1 MKKTILLLTF
11 AAFGMAAMAQNIA
24 IGKNN
29 TLITSSDGGDTWVS
43 KSPTNSSGY
52 NVVGISKYSTN
63 NWVISQFKSGTGNY
77 IQRTTDGGDNYTVL
91 KTNLNGS
98 TNYQKE
104 MAHFGADT
112 LLLLSYLLTDN
123 AVGSH
128 SYSALTTGTPPLT
141 FANGGTE
148 RAPHIGL
155 TKINSKSALVINNQ
169 TNGMPTSSSSEV
181 YKYETKSVTAGSYCF
196 TTTRTIYEH
205 PQLSG
210 AARVDA
216 NTLFAVGNVNGASYS
231 SASLA
236 GYLYKS
242 TDNGATWSV
251 VTLPSIP
258 ANCGL
263 MSVAVSP
270 NGQNLVVAGTK
281 NYVAY
286 SSDGGSTWAAST
298 LTGVPGTVTNW
309 VYTKIAFADNNTVI
323 VGGSDQSSTSGADW
337 YALRSTNGGAN
348 FTAITTLTDNTYTD
362 TSTSVD
368 RRGSYM
374 SLYFASSTVGYAVMG
389 RGNGNKIYE
398 IMKTT
403 NGGATWSLVT
413 WETGAKPN
421 VNSVEI
427 INHLSNENDL
437 VVNSLVGKN
446 LWEIDIT
453 TLPVPAASV
462 VSKYTAKDLR
472 GAYKKSATELYAI
485 EYATNANEGG
495 IYKSTDG
502 GLSWT
507 LATSA
512 LNGQPMIVIIDGFVG
527 GYLGRAYTANADFST
542 LTRTAVLGHYGGNL
556 IDLSSTYKGLP
567 NTSSSTIY
575 AIGEAGGI
583 FKSTNTGATFTYIG
597 KPEWSDDTYTAIN
610 AVDENT
616 AYICGYN
623 SSNKGII
630 LKTTN
635 GGTDW
640 TKLEFINIGK
650 LNDIEMYNATQGLAV
665 GDGGVLIGTVNGE
678 AWISKSLGI
687 TDDLVKVVC
696 DESVS
701 MSGTPLVLT
710 GMKNAHKTG
719 SFVYLKNN
727 QLNIVSVK
735 GAQVNVY
742 NILGVKEHSEILN
755 SDHSVVNLS
764 RGAKIV
770 QIECDGTIYTTK
782 VVIR

>member
-1 MKKTILLLTF
+1 MKKTFLLLAF
-11 AAFGMAAMAQNIA
+11 VIFGMAAMAQNIA
-24 IGKNN
+24 VGKNGAVVTTN
-29 TLITSSDGGDTWVS
+29 DGGNTWTD
-43 KSPTNSSGY
+43 KRPLTGQLID
-52 NVVGISKYSTN
+52 VVGISKYSTN
-63 NWVISQFKSGTGNY
+63 NWVISQFKSGSGNY
-77 IQRTTDGGDNYTVL
+77 IQRTTDGGDNYTLLFTDVVHPSMNPAEL
-91 KTNLNGS
+91 
-98 TNYQKE
+98 
-104 MAHFGADT
+104 AHFGADT
-112 LLLLSYLLTDN
+112 LLVLGHAGTGKANDGISVSNLT
-123 AVGSH
+123 AETPV
-128 SYSALTTGTPPLT
+128 SALGENNRTP
-141 FANGGTE
+141 NY
-148 RAPHIGL
+148 GL
-155 TKINSKSALVINNQ
+155 TKYNATSALVINNQ
-169 TNGMPTSSSSEV
+169 TTYIAYNSNSEIN
-181 YKYETKSVTAGSYCF
+181 KYVTKSVTAGSYCF
-196 TTTRTIYEH
+196 SVTKTIYKH

-216 NTLFAVGNVNGASYS
+216 NTLFAVGNVNEKSFS
-231 SASLA
+231 NTSIS

-251 VTLPSIP
+251 VSLPSIP
-258 ANCGL
+258 GGCGL

-298 LTGVPGTVTNW
+298 LTGVPGTVANW

-362 TSTSVD
+362 TSTGVD

-389 RGNGNKIYE
+389 RGNGSKQYE

-421 VNSVEI
+421 VNAVEI

-437 VVNSLVGKN
+437 VVKNLSGKN
-446 LWEIDIT
+446 IWEIDIT
-453 TLPVPAASV
+453 TQPVAAASINLTY
-462 VSKYTAKDLR
+462 SAKDLR

-485 EYATNANEGG
+485 EYASSSSEGG

-502 GLSWT
+502 GLSWA

-556 IDLSSTYKGLP
+556 RDLSSTYKGLP
-567 NTSSSTIY
+567 NTSSSTFY

-665 GDGGVLIGTVNGE
+665 GNGGVILGSVDGE
-678 AWISKSLGI
+678 KWISKSPAGL
-687 TDDLVKVVC
+687 TDDLLKVVC
-696 DESVS
+696 DEPVSVI
-701 MSGTPLVLT
+701 GTPEVTT
-710 GMKNAHKTG
+710 GMKNAHKSG

-764 RGAKIV
+764 TGAKIV